1 MYPGEY
7 PQPLPRVSAVQCT
20 ITSGFAG
27 ARLSREDPIF
37 FPGSGDADQSA
48 ITLHNTGLT
57 SFTVQMKQTREES
70 PPGNDSTG
78 VPTGSRVNLGAAVAL
93 VPGGAKTL
101 LVSPWMQFLEF
112 YGTAGSGTLRAQ
124 IASRVRWQEMAFDK
138 TETSI
143 ADSSLWNVKPVP
155 LAPPPTL

>member
-20 ITSGFAG
+20 ITSGYAG

-70 PPGNDSTG
+70 PPGNNSGG
-78 VPTGSRVNLGAAVAL
+78 VPTGTRTNLGAATAL
-93 VPGGAKTL
+93 VPGGSKTL
-101 LVSPWMQFLEF
+101 IVSPWMQYLEF
-112 YGTAGSGTLRAQ
+112 YGTLGSGTLRAL
-124 IASRVRWQEMAFDK
+124 IDSRVRWQEQAFDK
-138 TETSI
+138 SETSI
-143 ADSSLWNVKPVP
+143 ANSALWTASPTPV
-155 LAPPPTL
+155 APSI